1 MTGKH
6 CTYLAKK
13 LRLEIGLADKHESFH
28 PTVNAKLFAGA
39 SRKKKKTYLVY
50 GVRREEATKAIYST

>member
-1 MTGKH
+1 MTGKY

-39 SRKKKKTYLVY
+39 SREEKRTYLVY
-50 GVRREEATKAIYST
+50 WN